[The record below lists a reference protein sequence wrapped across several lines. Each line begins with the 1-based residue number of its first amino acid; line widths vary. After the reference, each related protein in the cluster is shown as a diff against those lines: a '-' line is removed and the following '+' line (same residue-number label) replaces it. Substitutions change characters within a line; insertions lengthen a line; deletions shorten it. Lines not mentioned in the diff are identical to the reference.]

1 MSPGLINRGEGRERR
16 FVSSIRKRSTKQ
28 KKKKT
33 GKNRRKERR
42 QRLLTK
48 ENTKREQ

>member
-28 KKKKT
+28 KKKKQVRT
-33 GKNRRKERR
+33 EGRKGD
-42 QRLLTK
+42 K
-48 ENTKREQ
+48 GY